1 MVVESQMTKISDL
14 SNPFSGDLST
24 KVQLMMD
31 TPSLIAVP
39 IGLFQLLINKDI
51 LITSTLFH
59 WYHIQKLLDSTKMQK
74 SLPIRV

>member
-1 MVVESQMTKISDL
+1 
-14 SNPFSGDLST
+14 
-24 KVQLMMD
+24 MD

-39 IGLFQLLINKDI
+39 IRLFQLLINKDI